1 MDITG
6 KQDVTLIV
14 TILMFYIFYHVTLAM
29 VITNTLAKLYI
40 LDTPNNYIIVCS
52 YWQPSI

>member
-1 MDITG
+1 MVITG

-40 LDTPNNYIIVCS
+40 LDTTNNYIIACR